1 MQLPVERVADVP
13 AALDRL
19 ARVDADA
26 LVRWSLRRFYAG
38 QNELSFII
46 AGSS

>member
-1 MQLPVERVADVP
+1 VLMQLPVERV